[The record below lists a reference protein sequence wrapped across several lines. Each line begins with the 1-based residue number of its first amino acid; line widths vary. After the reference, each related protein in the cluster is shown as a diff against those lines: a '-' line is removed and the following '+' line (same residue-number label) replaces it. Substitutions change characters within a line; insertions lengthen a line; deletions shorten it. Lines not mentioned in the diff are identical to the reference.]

1 MTVSDYHRGEMNIA
15 DQEATWKSFLT
26 FSLWGGLILAL
37 ILGHAIL
44 AIAIGMH
51 WLISL
56 SLMVIAGLVAGVVM
70 RMGGAWFATVGGL
83 AALGIFVQ
91 IIIKIAQALL

>member
-1 MTVSDYHRGEMNIA
+1 MAVSDYNHGEMNIA
-15 DQEATWKSFLT
+15 DQEATWRGFLN
-26 FSLWGGLILAL
+26 FSLWSGLITAL

-56 SLMVIAGLVAGVVM
+56 SLMVLAGLAVGALM

-83 AALGIFVQ
+83 AALGILVQ